1 MIFYFIIG
9 QNNFNNN
16 NVTQDESFSWSTKS
30 TKLFLAAYSERKLQF
45 RDPKVKKKRLWQ
57 EIVGTLKEHGYTNVS
72 EDILDRKMRNMK
84 RSYKTIKENNK
95 KSTTGRGRVSWEYFD
110 TFEEIFAND
119 KTINPN
125 STLES
130 TINIETV
137 VPTTEQSTELSV
149 TEKENENF
157 STNISIINESSS
169 ILPLSE
175 IMNIQQ
181 VFPDNCV
188 SPSTSSS
195 STPLTT
201 KANKSLY
208 NQRKKQMDLEQK
220 RIQAIND

>member
-1 MIFYFIIG
+1 
-9 QNNFNNN
+9 
-16 NVTQDESFSWSTKS
+16 
-30 TKLFLAAYSERKLQF
+30 
-45 RDPKVKKKRLWQ
+45 
-57 EIVGTLKEHGYTNVS
+57 
-72 EDILDRKMRNMK
+72 MRNMK

-125 STLES
+125 SSLES

-175 IMNIQQ
+175 ITNIQQ

-201 KANKSLY
+201 KANKSSLY
-208 NQRKKQMDLEQK
+208 NQKKKQMDLEQK
-220 RIQAIND
+220 RIQAINDLKESLNESNRIQKERNELIKELLLSQAK

>member
-1 MIFYFIIG
+1 LIFYFIIG
-9 QNNFNNN
+9 QNNFNYN

-95 KSTTGRGRVSWEYFD
+95 KSTTGRGRLSWEYFD

-157 STNISIINESSS
+157 STNIYY
-169 ILPLSE
+169 
-175 IMNIQQ
+175 
-181 VFPDNCV
+181 
-188 SPSTSSS
+188 
-195 STPLTT
+195 
-201 KANKSLY
+201 K
-208 NQRKKQMDLEQK
+208 
-220 RIQAIND
+220 